1 MKHVVTS
8 ALLSLLVMAC
18 SSTVSQPAAKIS
30 LLYVQT
36 ASSGSLEPSGGSAG
50 KYRLVLNDVSP
61 RVVYFSDRP
70 NRMAGQVSTAEF
82 LDKIGF
88 GGSLDPNA
96 AIEVAEGTPD
106 SDLIIG
112 ALSKPAYDEKSRTL
126 SYEITILETPR
137 KGLAVYSDRMDKR
150 LPAHFGAVAL
160 FIDDE
165 PCPIS
170 CNPSVGCCPGLTC
183 SGHAGGY
190 HCAR

>member
-1 MKHVVTS
+1 MRRPMMGICLFL
-8 ALLSLLVMAC
+8 AAC
-18 SSTVSQPAAKIS
+18 ASTTPPPQAPPVS

-36 ASSGSLEPSGGSAG
+36 ASSGTFEPVAGSTN

-70 NRMAGQVSTAEF
+70 NRMAGQVSTKEF

-96 AIEVAEGTPD
+96 AIEIAEGAPD
-106 SDLIIG
+106 SDMVIA
-112 ALSKPAYDEKSRTL
+112 ALSKPAYDAESRTL
-126 SYEITILETPR
+126 SYEVTVLETPR
-137 KGLAVYSDRMDKR
+137 KGLAVYSERMDRR

-165 PCPIS
+165 PCPIA
-170 CNPSVGCCPGLTC
+170 CTREGECCPGRQC
-183 SGHAGGY
+183 MGHAGVT
-190 HCAR
+190 HCGP